1 MKHILCR
8 EHGGT
13 FSITPRRGR
22 PPVRCSEDNP
32 CDQNRTLL
40 GGLKKHPKPVAE
52 ARSSASKVKATP
64 APASVHKNPSVPFAH
79 KAQTELTPLG
89 WILKGKAGF
98 VDGVGWAEVVATRG
112 VESIILRWEDGK
124 KVTQE
129 YSIWDSESSPEQNG
143 RPKSQLRFD
152 PNEMTDLDLARELS
166 GRTITWWNRLANNTD
181 KAVIGEKLEIQHCYT
196 GGNETARFLRFIDQ
210 TEHRGSYR
218 AVHVEALIKAV

>member
-1 MKHILCR
+1 MLKQIKCR

-13 FSITPRRGR
+13 FSITPKRGR

-32 CDQNRTLL
+32 CEL
-40 GGLKKHPKPVAE
+40 GGKG
-52 ARSSASKVKATP
+52 RSEIGLGVTRPPAKVKATP

-98 VDGVGWAEVVATRG
+98 VDGVGWAEVVAARG

-196 GGNETARFLRFIDQ
+196 GGNETARFLRFVDQ